1 MVRVATQ
8 TEQPSNR
15 LRMSVRD
22 TGAMSTPQQNRSIDV
37 LGPLVV
43 VDDPDDIRLEQYR
56 NLNDPPGRRQYE
68 ANESIFVVEG
78 KIAVARLLKS
88 DFRVRSLLV
97 DDHQVDSAA
106 ELVESVRAQGAP
118 VYVGA
123 RAVVEATVGFAIHR
137 GVVAI
142 ADRPQPSDALELLA
156 QVAGRPHSGGGPPIV
171 AVLEGLNDNENIGAL
186 FRNAAAFGV
195 GAVLLDP
202 TCADPLYRRSVR
214 VSMGYVLHVPFARLS
229 PWPDALDQIRE
240 AGFVV
245 AALSP
250 DPQMDDHSDADRGV
264 PDSSLAQ
271 LRSRLAE
278 VGHGAGNGS
287 AGSVID
293 STGVA
298 LVFGAEGPGLSGAAL
313 SAADMVVS
321 IPMAPGVDSLNV
333 ATTAAVAFHSL
344 TGG

>member
-1 MVRVATQ
+1 
-8 TEQPSNR
+8 
-15 LRMSVRD
+15 
-22 TGAMSTPQQNRSIDV
+22 MSTPRHHRSVD
-37 LGPLVV
+37 GPGALVM
-43 VDDPDDIRLEQYR
+43 VDDPDDTRLQQYR
-56 NLNDPPGRRQYE
+56 NLNDPAGRRRYE
-68 ANESIFVVEG
+68 ADESIFVVEG
-78 KIAVARLLKS
+78 KIAVARLVES
-88 DFRVRSLLV
+88 EYRVRSLLV
-97 DDHQVDSAA
+97 DDHQVTLAG

-123 RAVVEATVGFAIHR
+123 RGVVEATVGFPIHR
-137 GVVAI
+137 GVVAV
-142 ADRPQPSDALELLA
+142 ADRPQPSDALQLVA
-156 QVAGRPHSGGGPPIV
+156 QVAGRPPTEGGLPIV
-171 AVLEGLNDNENIGAL
+171 AVLEGLNDHENIGAL

-229 PWPDALDQIRE
+229 PWPDALDQVRA

-250 DPQMDDHSDADRGV
+250 DPQSGHGSGDGGADGRGV
-264 PDSSLAQ
+264 PRSSLAQ
-271 LRSRLAE
+271 LRSRLVE
-278 VGHGAGNGS
+278 AGSGNDS
-287 AGSVID
+287 AGDASGGD
-293 STGVA
+293 PNGVA
-298 LVFGAEGPGLSGAAL
+298 LIFGAEGPGLSEAAL
-313 SAADMVVS
+313 SAADLVVS